1 MLSRIKNVAVFLCD
15 KRKGFDL
22 EQKDKDTDRVLRW
35 LFRRSH
41 KVYMLFALIVQY
53 FRGICLK
60 K

>member
-22 EQKDKDTDRVLRW
+22 EQKDTDRVLRW